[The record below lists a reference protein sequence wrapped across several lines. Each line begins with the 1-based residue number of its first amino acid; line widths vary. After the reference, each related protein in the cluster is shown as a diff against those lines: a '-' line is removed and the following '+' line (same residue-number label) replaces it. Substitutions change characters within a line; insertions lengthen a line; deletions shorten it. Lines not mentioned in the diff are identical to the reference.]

1 MKYKACAMAI
11 TLGFVGLLAL
21 KATADNPIFFGDPLR
36 GLTTALLDRF
46 DAGKEE
52 FEQEETAAEGL
63 GPVFNDTSC
72 AACHLNPAVGG
83 DSDTVETRF
92 GKITDGH
99 FDPLAQF
106 GGSLIQSQGIGV
118 SGSCNFAGETV
129 PVEATIVTGRKTT
142 PLFGLGLVDAVPDK
156 VFLLLAQLQ
165 KNVSPA
171 TAGKVNLVPDAT
183 TGRTGVGKFGW
194 KAQVPSLKHFSGDA
208 YLNEMGITSP
218 FFPNENCPQGDCALI
233 QACDPATEPDD
244 DGTGVEAFNDFMTLL
259 AAPPRGPINRQVIA
273 GEAVFLRIGC
283 GGCHLPTFFTG
294 SSPVKALDKVVF
306 HPYSD
311 FLLHDMG
318 SLGDGIEQGNAK
330 GREMRTAPL
339 WGLRVRNTFLHDGSQ
354 STLEGAIL
362 AHDGQ
367 GQRSKNRFSAL
378 SARDAENLIAFLK
391 SL

>member
-1 MKYKACAMAI
+1 MKYKTCATAI
-11 TLGFVGLLAL
+11 ALGFVALLAWR
-21 KATADNPIFFGDPLR
+21 ATADSPLFFGDPLR
-36 GLTTALLDRF
+36 GLATALLDRF
-46 DAGKEE
+46 DAGKDE
-52 FEQEETAAEGL
+52 FEQEETPADGL
-63 GPVFNDTSC
+63 GPVFNGTSC
-72 AACHLNPAVGG
+72 AGCHLNPAVGG

-118 SGSCNFAGETV
+118 SGSCNYAGETV
-129 PVEATIVTGRKTT
+129 PAEATIIAGRKTT
-142 PLFGLGLVDAVPDK
+142 SLFGLGFVDAVPDK

-165 KNVSPA
+165 KNISPA
-171 TAGKVNLVPDAT
+171 TAGKVNLVQDAT
-183 TGRTGVGKFGW
+183 TGRIAVGKFGW
-194 KAQVPSLKHFSGDA
+194 KSQVPSLKHFSGDA

-218 FFPNENCPQGDCALI
+218 FFPNENCPQGECTQPAECDAL
-233 QACDPATEPDD
+233 ADPED
-244 DGTGVEAFNDFMTLL
+244 DGSNIEAFTDFMTLL

-273 GEAVFLRIGC
+273 GELVFLRIGC

-294 SSPVKALDKVVF
+294 PSPVRALNKVAF

-311 FLLHDMG
+311 FLIHDMG
-318 SLGDGIEQGNAK
+318 SLGDGIEQGKAK

-378 SARDAENLIAFLK
+378 GAQDTENLIAFLK